1 MNTKNIN
8 PVGYFFITLFFG
20 LFGVH
25 KFIDGKVGIG
35 ILYIFTYGL
44 LCIGWIIDVIRA
56 FIAIFGNNNSEDE
69 FANNSNTTPSYN
81 ISDDNDITTTPIEN
95 TYIRTGNIIS
105 RADGKRITDEELP
118 YLFESTKADVLEYE
132 KNSTNPKFHRTV
144 NEDELSFRFINSKNY
159 NLALKEIDFFEK
171 VLLHEKSFKDL
182 DIRIRLLQE
191 ALVHYNKAKS
201 ICYKTK
207 GGTIWFQDM
216 YEYCH
221 NSKSGCFSFE
231 DKINERIKYNQNIIN
246 ALPVIMEIISD
257 NNGYY
262 QKDLKNILQIEETVI
277 RQAVKY
283 LVENGQLIKSKK
295 NNCVYLQTTLST
307 NDLLIYEEE

>member
-8 PVGYFFITLFFG
+8 PVGYFFIALFFG

-44 LCIGWIIDVIRA
+44 LCIGWIIDVIKA
-56 FIAIFGNNNSEDE
+56 FIAIFSNNNSEDE

-81 ISDDNDITTTPIEN
+81 FSDDNDITTTPIEN

-171 VLLHEKSFKDL
+171 VLLNEKSIKDL

-191 ALVHYNKAKS
+191 ALVRYNKAKS

-231 DKINERIKYNQNIIN
+231 DKINERIKYNQDIIN
-246 ALPVIMEIISD
+246 ALPVITEIISD

-295 NNCVYLQTTLST
+295 NNFVYLQTTLST